1 MAIQSNNLTKNS
13 FLSISI
19 NIFIYFFDFVLIFLL
34 AKFLGPFEFGNYI
47 LLFSLI
53 KFIGLPIMVGYP
65 YFILK
70 ASEIKY
76 LLSQF
81 KIFIGA
87 RMHSTIASLSSNIPT
102 IIISYSIKSKGIN
115 EMIFENQRL
124 VLNCNE
130 INHFNLIN
138 KIDYILKNEEYLR
151 KNMVNKNKSIRKLL
165 NVSSLDLYKQIP

>member
-1 MAIQSNNLTKNS
+1 MYFNILSKIFKYESKDDYQFLRKIFKECIRDNLN
-13 FLSISI
+13 IS
-19 NIFIYFFDFVLIFLL
+19 L
-34 AKFLGPFEFGNYI
+34 APKEMN
-47 LLFSLI
+47 
-53 KFIGLPIMVGYP
+53 
-65 YFILK
+65 

-102 IIISYSIKSKGIN
+102 ISISYSIKSKGIN